1 MPADFGQYL
10 WDAFVANER
19 TYTMLLTMLVLGC
32 LSFTFSVLP
41 RWQEEEIA
49 RAREEEAARAIKPTP
64 AEELRKAA

>member
-10 WDAFVANER
+10 WEVIIDDDTFA
-19 TYTMLLTMLVLGC
+19 MLFTLLVLGA
-32 LSFTFSVLP
+32 LSFAVSVLP

-49 RAREEEAARAIKPTP
+49 QAREEEAARAVKPTP